1 MPDISDDFS
10 FDPRDVERVVKREHR
25 QSLRRCR
32 RQEHPEAILLA
43 GQPGA
48 GKTELTAAAMAERF
62 SDSCMSINGDDYR
75 RFHPDHRN
83 IIARYGDEA
92 ADHFSRFSSAVTESL
107 IDVFSDEGF
116 NLIIEGTCRTVE
128 VPERTAKILFEKGY
142 RVEIAA
148 LAVHPVS
155 SLLSTA
161 IRLYRMCEHGTVP
174 RVTSI
179 EAHDHVVE
187 VLPGNLDYLSEC
199 AFIDD
204 ISIWNR
210 NMDCLYRRSVS
221 DELPSA
227 IIKKQWERTFSE
239 EELRWMKD
247 MYSDISGIELR
258 ENLGQERL
266 LQVIAERLS
275 VL

>member
-1 MPDISDDFS
+1 MPDISGEFG
-10 FDPRDVERVVKREHR
+10 FNPRDVERVVKREHR

-48 GKTELTAAAMAERF
+48 GKTELTSAMSARF

-75 RFHPDHRN
+75 RFHPDHKY
-83 IIARYGDEA
+83 IIAEYGNEA

-128 VPERTAKILFEKGY
+128 VPERTARILFEKGY
-142 RVEIAA
+142 RVELAA

-179 EAHDHVVE
+179 EAHDYVVS
-187 VLPGNLDYLSEC
+187 VLPGNLDYLAGCS
-199 AFIDD
+199 FIKD

-210 NMDCLYRRSVS
+210 NMECLYRRSS
-221 DELPSA
+221 SGELPSSV
-227 IIKKQWERTFSE
+227 IREHWSRKFSD
-239 EELRWMKD
+239 EELSWMNK
-247 MYSDISGIELR
+247 MYTEISGIELKR
-258 ENLGQERL
+258 KLGQGAL
-266 LQVIAERLS
+266 LYEIGKRLS
-275 VL
+275 QLR